1 MNEPLNANFV
11 TKAEELAD
19 LNGWRGNRAYL
30 VRKAAGTFETYTFDD
45 AYIAIRGTAAVFA
58 TAGVRPGDRVLIGL
72 PDGIGFVRAFL
83 GALYSGAIAVP
94 VNPMLPARELAALV
108 ERAEPAVIV
117 GGPALAGAAGG
128 ATLIGPGGLA
138 GDPAAAPRAAAC
150 APDGLAYALFTSGT
164 TGAPKLVFHTHAD
177 PFDYDRAFCKRV
189 LTLRPD
195 AVTLSV
201 SKSFYSYGLVNSVM
215 YPLLNGSA
223 AVLDPAVPNEESI
236 LSIIERFGVDVVF
249 SVPSVYARL
258 LAHPAARVLNRV
270 RIAMCS
276 GEVLPKTVEDAMAM
290 LGGPA
295 LLNCIGSTE
304 VGVAYASNTVDS
316 HRPRTAGKPLPPY
329 EIRIVDDAGNDVPA
343 GTEGSLLVRGPTVS
357 AGSASVREPLPR
369 RADEWHPTGDAAT
382 LDEDGFLRIHGRVD
396 DLEIV
401 GGVNLRPAEI
411 EELFVSQPDVSD
423 AAVCAV
429 ADGQGVSRLV
439 AYVVP
444 KEDSPGDA
452 LKSALIT
459 GLRGKVASQKI
470 PHMVVF
476 VPSLP
481 RTATGKLRRRV
492 LREAGAVFQATG
504 LWQI

>member
-1 MNEPLNANFV
+1 MDEPFNANFV
-11 TKAEELAD
+11 TTAEELAE
-19 LNGWRGNRAYL
+19 LHGWRDNPAYL
-30 VRKAAGTFETYTFDD
+30 VRRSAGTFDTYTFND
-45 AYIAIRGTAAVFA
+45 AYMAVRATAAVFA
-58 TAGVRPGDRVLIGL
+58 AAGVRPGDRVLIAL
-72 PDGIGFVRAFL
+72 PDGMGFVRAFL
-83 GALYSGAIAVP
+83 AALYSGAIAVP

-108 ERAEPAVIV
+108 ERAEPAIVV

-128 ATLIGPGGLA
+128 ATVIGPGELA
-138 GDPAAAPRAAAC
+138 GDPAGAPPPAFH
-150 APDGLAYALFTSGT
+150 APEGLAYALFTSGT
-164 TGAPKLVFHTHAD
+164 TGAPKLIFHTHAD

-189 LTLRPD
+189 LNLRPG

-201 SKSFYSYGLVNSVM
+201 SKSFYSYGLVNSVI

-236 LSIIERFGVDVVF
+236 LSIIGRFGIDVVF

-258 LAHPAARVLNRV
+258 LAHPAAGALNRV

-276 GEVLPKTVEDAMAM
+276 GEVLPKAVEDGIAR

-316 HRPRTAGKPLPPY
+316 HRPGTVGRPLPPY
-329 EIRIVDDAGNDVPA
+329 EIRVVDDAGNDVLA
-343 GTEGSLLVRGPTVS
+343 GTEGALLVRGPTVS
-357 AGSASVREPLPR
+357 AGSASAQEPLPR

-382 LDEDGFLRIHGRVD
+382 LDQDGFLRIHGRLD

-401 GGVNLRPAEI
+401 GGVNVRPVEI

-444 KEDSPGDA
+444 KPDSPDEA
-452 LKSALIT
+452 LKSALIAA
-459 GLRGKVASQKI
+459 LRGKVASQKV

-476 VPSLP
+476 VPVLP

-492 LREAGAVFQATG
+492 LREAGAVLQATG
-504 LWQI
+504 RWQI